1 MAYITGEGIYREMKL
16 QNELNQAKQD
26 IDTLIKHIDKL
37 EEENETLLRE
47 LTNAK
52 KKTYYLSDSREG

>member
-52 KKTYYLSDSREG
+52 KPYYLSDSREG